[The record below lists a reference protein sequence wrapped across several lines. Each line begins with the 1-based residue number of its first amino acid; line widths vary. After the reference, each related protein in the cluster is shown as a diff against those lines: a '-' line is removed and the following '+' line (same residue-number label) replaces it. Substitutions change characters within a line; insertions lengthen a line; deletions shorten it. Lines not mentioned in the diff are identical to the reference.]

1 MQTSMSAVNTH
12 ARPNQVRRILTMAND
27 SIPHKTCSRCETPLP
42 LTAEYFHRMTKSNDG
57 FRPECKQCR
66 KADSRQYY
74 LDNTDKIAAYVAD
87 WRKRNPDKCN
97 EYNEDWKRNRRPVY
111 LAGRKRRYNEQ
122 AENRRAKVKD
132 WRKNNPVKVRIQ
144 WKTRQARKRAAE
156 GIHTPD
162 DIRQILEAQHGLC
175 AYCGVRIFLNIKHD
189 AHVDHII
196 ALTRGGSNWPDNLA
210 VTCAECNL
218 SKRNKSLSEWQA
230 IRGW

>member
-1 MQTSMSAVNTH
+1 
-12 ARPNQVRRILTMAND
+12 L
-27 SIPHKTCSRCETPLP
+27 LFP
-42 LTAEYFHRMTKSNDG
+42 LTSEYFHKRTKSQDG
-57 FRPECKQCR
+57 FRPDCKECR
-66 KADSRQYY
+66 KVESREYY
-74 LDNTDKIAAYVAD
+74 LKNPERIYAHVAK
-87 WRKRNPDKCN
+87 WRKQNPDKCKQYDKN
-97 EYNEDWKRNRRPVY
+97 WKVNHRPVY

-122 AENRRAKVKD
+122 AEDRRTEAKE
-132 WRKNNPVKVRIQ
+132 WRRNNPVMVRIQ

-156 GIHTPD
+156 GIHTPSD
-162 DIRQILEAQHGLC
+162 VRQILEDQHGLC
-175 AYCGVRIFLNIKHD
+175 AYCGVRIFLDIKHD